1 VILHTRVASTHT
13 ASYLSCILCCYTC
26 IDSFI
31 DQRACIPDSDARG
44 ADAICYLVRELLL
57 VELVGRTLK
66 NVLREFQRRWMRSE
80 QSTSD
85 GVSVDY
91 HHYTISNT
99 YTAHMKAVMTAVAA
113 SVLPYC
119 NV

>member
-1 VILHTRVASTHT
+1 MLMIIKQTFVL
-13 ASYLSCILCCYTC
+13 LFC
-26 IDSFI
+26 
-31 DQRACIPDSDARG
+31 RACIPDSYEKG

-85 GVSVDY
+85 GVSCY
-91 HHYTISNT
+91 
-99 YTAHMKAVMTAVAA
+99 
-113 SVLPYC
+113 
-119 NV
+119 